1 MGTLWLGAS
10 VVLQGRPVA
19 CPREHPDENFGEIW
33 PRLPERPAGEQD
45 RTTVRM
51 EIRPYFTIVRFFR
64 SLYIQEIDCELL
76 STPGGV
82 LYANPRR
89 SPRFPF
95 IASAE
100 ITELQSEARLRARTS
115 DLSREG
121 CYLDTL
127 NPLPNGTSLKIQV
140 THHDR
145 DFDTTARV
153 VHSEPHMGMGVAFEE
168 VSAVKAQTLDK
179 WLADLGAA

>member
-1 MGTLWLGAS
+1 LGQTSGLAAS
-10 VVLQGRPVA
+10 S
-19 CPREHPDENFGEIW
+19 E
-33 PRLPERPAGEQD
+33 
-45 RTTVRM
+45 
-51 EIRPYFTIVRFFR
+51 
-64 SLYIQEIDCELL
+64 SLYIQEIACEML

-82 LYANPRR
+82 FLYANIRK

-100 ITELQSEARLRARTS
+100 ITELRSEARLRARTS

-121 CYLDTL
+121 CYFDTL

-140 THHDR
+140 THQDR
-145 DFDTTARV
+145 HFDTIARV

-168 VSAVKAQTLDK
+168 VSTVKAQTLDK